1 MRAPSA
7 PGSATGVVT
16 SAPLG
21 TAAEVV
27 TPTVRRTLR
36 RALFWIVLATLLL
49 AFAAVSGL
57 TTRSTTEADRFTA
70 DESAPAGSR
79 ALVEVLRDSG
89 IDVATADTLDAALA
103 AIDDPATTTLVAAD
117 PRGVLSADQWQD
129 LDGAAATLV
138 LVEPPALAVGAL
150 ASSIAPGVPSLGGV
164 RDDAG
169 CSLPAAQ
176 RAGSITTDGVGLDA
190 TGAAAA
196 GAAAEICFPGEEG
209 EGGAALVSLDQPAGG
224 DLHLLGAGGVVQNGL
239 IGREGNAALALGLAG
254 EHPRLVWYVAST
266 ADVADGATEL
276 SELYPG
282 WVNPIA
288 WLALTVGL
296 AVAVWRGRRLGP
308 VVIENLPV
316 VVRTTETM
324 EGRARLYA
332 REGSRLRA
340 LDALRVGTLRRLA
353 EGLALGSAAG
363 LDDIV
368 TAVSGI
374 TGRDRAGLRALLVD
388 REPRDDGELVALSDE
403 LLELERLVQRRVAL
417 ADELPGDRTGDR
429 TDDRPEPTT
438 R

>member
-1 MRAPSA
+1 MTATSTDE
-7 PGSATGVVT
+7 GSARGVVT
-16 SAPLG
+16 GAPVHSAQH
-21 TAAEVV
+21 VV
-27 TPTVRRTLR
+27 TPTARRALR
-36 RALFWIVLATLLL
+36 RALFWIVLAALLV
-49 AFAAVSGL
+49 AFAAVYGL
-57 TTRSTTEADRFTA
+57 TSRSTAEADRFAA
-70 DESAPAGSR
+70 DEAAPAGSR
-79 ALVEVLRDSG
+79 ALIEVLRDSG
-89 IDVATADTLDAALA
+89 VDVVTVDTLGAALA
-103 AIDDPATTTLVAAD
+103 AVDDPAATTLVAAD
-117 PRGVLSADQWQD
+117 PRAVLSAEQWGD
-129 LDGAAATLV
+129 LDGAAPSLV
-138 LVEPPALAVGAL
+138 LVEPPALAVGTL
-150 ASSIAPGVPSLGGV
+150 APAVGPGIPSLGGV
-164 RDDAG
+164 RDEPG

-176 RAGSITTDGVGLDA
+176 RAGSITTDGVVLDA
-190 TGAAAA
+190 TGAAST
-196 GAAAEICFPGEEG
+196 GADVEVCFPGGEG

-224 DLHLLGAGGVVQNGL
+224 ALHLIGAGGVVQNGL
-239 IGREGNAALALGLAG
+239 IGREGNAALALGLVG

-266 ADVADGATEL
+266 ADIVDGATEL

-296 AVAVWRGRRLGP
+296 AAAVWRGRRLGP

-363 LDDIV
+363 LDNII
-368 TAVSGI
+368 TAVAGI

-388 REPRDDGELVALSDE
+388 REPQDDGELIALSDE

-417 ADELPGDRTGDR
+417 S
-429 TDDRPEPTT
+429 DDRPEPTT

>member
-1 MRAPSA
+1 M
-7 PGSATGVVT
+7 T
-16 SAPLG
+16 SS
-21 TAAEVV
+21 EVV

-36 RALFWIVLATLLL
+36 RALFWIVLAALLL
-49 AFAAVSGL
+49 AFAAVYGL
-57 TTRSTTEADRFTA
+57 TTRSTTEADRFSA
-70 DESAPAGSR
+70 DEAAPAGSR
-79 ALVEVLRDSG
+79 ALVQVLGDAG
-89 IDVATADTLDAALA
+89 IDVVAAETLDDALA

-117 PRGVLSADQWQD
+117 PRTVLTAEQWRE
-129 LDGAAATLV
+129 LDGAAASLV
-138 LVEPPALAVGAL
+138 LVEPPAPAVGSL
-150 ASSIAPGVPSLGGV
+150 APAIAPGVPSLGGV
-164 RDDAG
+164 RDEAG
-169 CSLPAAQ
+169 CSLPAAL
-176 RAGSITTDGVGLDA
+176 RAGSITADGLGLDA
-190 TGAAAA
+190 SGATAADLGAA
-196 GAAAEICFPGEEG
+196 GVQLCFPGGEG

-224 DLHLLGAGGVVQNGL
+224 TLHLLGAGGVVQNGL
-239 IGREGNAALALGLAG
+239 IGREGNAALALGLTG

-266 ADVADGATEL
+266 ADIAGGTTAL

-282 WVNPIA
+282 WVNPVA

-296 AVAVWRGRRLGP
+296 AAAVWRGRRLGP

-417 ADELPGDRTGDR
+417 ADDGPGERPA
-429 TDDRPEPTT
+429 DRPDPTT

>member
-1 MRAPSA
+1 MTAPSA

-16 SAPLG
+16 GAPLG

-49 AFAAVSGL
+49 AFAAVYGL
-57 TTRSTTEADRFTA
+57 TTRSTTEADRFAA
-70 DESAPAGSR
+70 DEAAPAGSR

-89 IDVATADTLDAALA
+89 IDVVTADTLDAALA
-103 AIDDPATTTLVAAD
+103 AVDDPATTTLVAAD

-129 LDGAAATLV
+129 LDGAAASLI

-150 ASSIAPGVPSLGGV
+150 APSIAPGVPSLGGV

-196 GAAAEICFPGEEG
+196 GAAVEICFPGEEG

-368 TAVSGI
+368 TAVSGV
-374 TGRDRAGLRALLVD
+374 TGRDRAGLRVLLVD

>member
-21 TAAEVV
+21 TSAEVV

-70 DESAPAGSR
+70 DEAAPAGSR

-129 LDGAAATLV
+129 LDGAADTLV

-150 ASSIAPGVPSLGGV
+150 APSIAPGVPSLGGV

-266 ADVADGATEL
+266 ADVADGASEL

-368 TAVSGI
+368 TAVAGI

-417 ADELPGDRTGDR
+417 ADQLPGDRAGDR
-429 TDDRPEPTT
+429 AGDRPEPTT

>member
-1 MRAPSA
+1 M
-7 PGSATGVVT
+7 TG
-16 SAPLG
+16 APLG

-36 RALFWIVLATLLL
+36 RALFWIVLVALLL
-49 AFAAVSGL
+49 AFAAVYGL
-57 TTRSTTEADRFTA
+57 TTRSTAEADRFAA
-70 DESAPAGSR
+70 DEAAPAGSR

-89 IDVATADTLDAALA
+89 IDVVTADTLDAALA
-103 AIDDPATTTLVAAD
+103 AVDDPATTTLVAAD
-117 PRGVLSADQWQD
+117 PRAVLSADQWSA
-129 LDGAAATLV
+129 LDGAAASLV

-150 ASSIAPGVPSLGGV
+150 APSIAPGVPSLGGV
-164 RDDAG
+164 RDEAG

-190 TGAAAA
+190 A
-196 GAAAEICFPGEEG
+196 GAAATGDAVEVCFPGEEG

-254 EHPRLVWYVAST
+254 EHPRLIWYVAST
-266 ADVADGATEL
+266 ADVTHGATGL

-296 AVAVWRGRRLGP
+296 AAAVWRGRRLGP

-374 TGRDRAGLRALLVD
+374 AGRDRAGLRALLVD

-417 ADELPGDRTGDR
+417 ADEGVDGRP
-429 TDDRPEPTT
+429 DDRSEPTT

>member
-70 DESAPAGSR
+70 DEAAPAGSR

-129 LDGAAATLV
+129 LDGAADTLV

-150 ASSIAPGVPSLGGV
+150 APSIAPGVPSLGGV

-266 ADVADGATEL
+266 ADVADGASEL

-368 TAVSGI
+368 TAVAGI

-417 ADELPGDRTGDR
+417 ADQLPGDRAGDR
-429 TDDRPEPTT
+429 AGDRPEPTT

>member
-1 MRAPSA
+1 MTAPSA

-16 SAPLG
+16 GAPLG

-49 AFAAVSGL
+49 AFAAVYGL
-57 TTRSTTEADRFTA
+57 TTRSTTEADRFAA
-70 DESAPAGSR
+70 DEAAPAGSR

-89 IDVATADTLDAALA
+89 IDVVTADTLDAALA
-103 AIDDPATTTLVAAD
+103 AVDDPATTTLVAAD
-117 PRGVLSADQWQD
+117 PRTVLSADQWQN
-129 LDGAAATLV
+129 LDGAAASLV

-150 ASSIAPGVPSLGGV
+150 APSIAPGVPSLGGV

-196 GAAAEICFPGEEG
+196 GAAVEICFPGEEG

-266 ADVADGATEL
+266 ADVAGGATEL

-296 AVAVWRGRRLGP
+296 AAAVWRGRRLGP

-374 TGRDRAGLRALLVD
+374 TGRDRVGLRALLVD

-417 ADELPGDRTGDR
+417 ADELPGDRAGDR
-429 TDDRPEPTT
+429 ADDHPEPTT

>member
-1 MRAPSA
+1 MTATAPSG
-7 PGSATGVVT
+7 PTTPTTTGVVT
-16 SAPLG
+16 GAPLD
-21 TAAEVV
+21 AAPEIV

-36 RALFWIVLATLLL
+36 RALFWIVLVTLLL
-49 AFAAVSGL
+49 AFTAVYGL
-57 TTRSTTEADRFTA
+57 TTRTTAEADRFAA
-70 DESAPAGSR
+70 DEAAPAGSR

-89 IDVATADTLDAALA
+89 IDVVTAENLDDALA
-103 AIDDPATTTLVAAD
+103 AVDDPAATTLVAAD
-117 PRGVLSADQWQD
+117 PRAVLSADQWSA
-129 LDGAAATLV
+129 LDGAATSLV

-150 ASSIAPGVPSLGGV
+150 APSIAPGVPSLGGV
-164 RDDAG
+164 RDEAR
-169 CSLPAAQ
+169 CSLPTAQ

-190 TGAAAA
+190 TGATATGVDADDV
-196 GAAAEICFPGEEG
+196 EVCFPGEEG

-266 ADVADGATEL
+266 ADVAGGATEL

-282 WVNPIA
+282 WVNPVA

-296 AVAVWRGRRLGP
+296 AAAVWRGRRLGP

-417 ADELPGDRTGDR
+417 ADE
-429 TDDRPEPTT
+429 RPDGATEPTT